1 MATLLEISTP
11 RQAQAPR
18 PPPIAPSPGVHAI
31 HRILVCVDRSPS
43 SESCV
48 SHALAISKSLG
59 SAVTL
64 LQVVEPLHERSGLH
78 TTDVLDWEIA
88 RQEASAHLER
98 DKALFAY
105 ARITAPFDGV
115 VTQRYANLGA
125 LIQAGTGSPT
135 ATPLVRLSEDD
146 VFRLVIPVAESYVK
160 YIKFG
165 DPVQVH
171 VTSLDRNFTGTVKRF
186 SNDVSSDTRTMHTEV
201 ELLNP
206 GHVLMPGLYAEATLT
221 LDRKNDALVL
231 PLQAVSQTNGQVTVF
246 VVNANNTI
254 EERKIEAGLQTADD
268 IEILSGLNMG
278 DRVVVSDRSSLKNG
292 IQVSPQQM
300 DVEQYKATQQ

>member
-1 MATLLEISTP
+1 
-11 RQAQAPR
+11 
-18 PPPIAPSPGVHAI
+18 
-31 HRILVCVDRSPS
+31 
-43 SESCV
+43 
-48 SHALAISKSLG
+48 
-59 SAVTL
+59 
-64 LQVVEPLHERSGLH
+64 
-78 TTDVLDWEIA
+78 
-88 RQEASAHLER
+88 
-98 DKALFAY
+98 
-105 ARITAPFDGV
+105 
-115 VTQRYANLGA
+115 
-125 LIQAGTGSPT
+125 
-135 ATPLVRLSEDD
+135 
-146 VFRLVIPVAESYVK
+146 
-160 YIKFG
+160 
-165 DPVQVH
+165 
-171 VTSLDRNFTGTVKRF
+171 
-186 SNDVSSDTRTMHTEV
+186 MHTEV